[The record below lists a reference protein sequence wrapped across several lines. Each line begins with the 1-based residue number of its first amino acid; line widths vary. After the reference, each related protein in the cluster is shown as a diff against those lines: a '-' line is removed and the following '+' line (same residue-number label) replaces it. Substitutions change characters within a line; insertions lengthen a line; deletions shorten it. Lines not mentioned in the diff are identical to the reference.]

1 MKELFLLGI
10 PELASEHGEMV
21 DHMLLTVTYFMAVL
35 GIFWGGFIVY
45 AIWRFRRK
53 KNPRASYHGMTSHWS
68 THVEI
73 GVIITEIIL
82 LLGFAFPL
90 WGNRI
95 EELRYPTGPDVV
107 RLRAV
112 GEKFKWTFHYPGDDL
127 LFGRVDR
134 FLISPSNPLGID
146 PDDPNGFDDR
156 ISEFDMGIPVGRPVV
171 VEVTSKDVIHGLHLL
186 PLRMQQDA
194 IPGTESHIWFRATK
208 PSPEDG
214 WDILCAQLC
223 GTGHANMAA
232 KLHVLDDAAFD
243 EWIKGRRLFNP
254 EKAAAATPV
263 PVAAANGSELA
274 PDARTGAYV
283 AR

>member
-1 MKELFLLGI
+1 
-10 PELASEHGEMV
+10 
-21 DHMLLTVTYFMAVL
+21 
-35 GIFWGGFIVY
+35 
-45 AIWRFRRK
+45 
-53 KNPRASYHGMTSHWS
+53 MTSHWS

-73 GVIITEIIL
+73 GVIITEVIL

-112 GEKFKWTFHYPGDDL
+112 GEKFKWTFHYPGADG
-127 LFGRVDR
+127 LFGRVDP
-134 FLISPSNPLGID
+134 FLISSTNPLGID
-146 PDDPNGFDDR
+146 PEDPNGFDDQLSA
-156 ISEFDMGIPVGRPVV
+156 SEMGIPVLRPVV

-208 PSPEDG
+208 TSPEDG

-223 GTGHANMAA
+223 GPGHANMGA
-232 KLHVLDDAAFD
+232 KLHVLGDAAFD
-243 EWIKGRRLFNP
+243 EWLKGRPLFNP
-254 EKAAAATPV
+254 EKAGPAAAA
-263 PVAAANGSELA
+263 PVAAETSVKLPAEPG
-274 PDARTGAYV
+274 V
-283 AR
+283 